1 MPETPPLL
9 SERHMR
15 LKQCRHGPMLY
26 STKDIY
32 IGRSLDLYG
41 EFSEGEV
48 HFFGQ
53 VLQPG
58 MVAIDVGANIGCHT
72 VFMAKRSVPA
82 VPASPWNHSASSIRC
97 CAPMSTS
104 KSS

>member
-1 MPETPPLL
+1 
-9 SERHMR
+9 
-15 LKQCRHGPMLY
+15 MLY

-58 MVAIDVGANIGCHT
+58 MIAIDVGTNIGCHT
-72 VFMAKRSVPA
+72 VFMAKRVGPGGA
-82 VPASPWNHSASSIRC
+82 VIAFRRTRAPASSI
-97 CAPMSTS
+97 TS
-104 KSS
+104 IALSGKNLSEIYRSER

>member
-15 LKQCRHGPMLY
+15 LKQCRHRPMLY

-48 HFFGQ
+48 HFFGHKDYVFGNIFPFNMIGIPKLRGQ
-53 VLQPG
+53 NMTGLTEITGPQDWPLE
-58 MVAIDVGANIGCHT
+58 GAERDGGGEG
-72 VFMAKRSVPA
+72 A
-82 VPASPWNHSASSIRC
+82 
-97 CAPMSTS
+97 
-104 KSS
+104 